1 MVEPRRR
8 SSVSAANS
16 EKLEEQVERYA
27 RSRDARLR
35 ESLIHHQRGLVEALA
50 SRFTRRGAP
59 IEDLI
64 QVGTVG
70 LIMALDRFDPTLGV
84 KFSTYAVSTIVG
96 EIKHFFRDCT
106 WAIKVPRQLQD
117 IAANLPRAEEKLCAK
132 LGRTPS
138 IRELAAYFHV
148 TEEELLEAMDL
159 DQAYSPYSLDAELG
173 SEPGDSHERLQDV
186 VGFSD
191 QDLESIVEYAPL
203 RAAMQRLD
211 ARKQWILQRR
221 YFDEWSQNEVS
232 RELGISQMH
241 VSRLEREALMDL
253 RRALDVRAA

>member
-1 MVEPRRR
+1 MLVTRRR
-8 SSVSAANS
+8 SAVSAAQS
-16 EKLEEQVERYA
+16 EQLDEQVARYA

-35 ESLIHHQRGLVEALA
+35 ERLIERQRGMVEALA
-50 SRFTRRGAP
+50 SRFSRRGAP
-59 IEDLI
+59 MEDLV

-70 LIMALDRFDPTLGV
+70 LIMALDRFDPSMGV
-84 KFSTYAVSTIVG
+84 KFSTYAISTIVG

-106 WAIKVPRQLQD
+106 WAVKVPRQLQE
-117 IAANLPRAEEKLCAK
+117 IAANLPRVEEKLCCR

-138 IRELAAYFHV
+138 IRELAAYFNV

-159 DQAYSPYSLDAELG
+159 DQAYSPYSLDAEL
-173 SEPGDSHERLQDV
+173 SAESGDTSERLMDV
-186 VGFSD
+186 VGGED
-191 QDLESIVEYAPL
+191 QGLTAIVEYAPL
-203 RAAMQRLD
+203 RAAMSRLD

-241 VSRLEREALMDL
+241 VSRLEREALTDL
-253 RRALDVRAA
+253 RRALGTRVS